1 MQITMNKKGAS
12 LAIIIIIFYCGI
24 IAVLQKL
31 ASVNSRQEGFYGA
44 PLSHGIALGGFTVT
58 AYCPGSCCNGV
69 WAGLTATGKSIH
81 YYMSR
86 GIKVAAVDP
95 KVVPLGSRFM
105 YGREVYRAV
114 DTGGRIKGR
123 RIDILKP
130 DHPQAEAFGVKKKQ
144 TIIVIEPEYNT
155 SYSNIIKLI
164 QEVL

>member
-1 MQITMNKKGAS
+1 MQITRNKKSAS
-12 LAIIIIIFYCGI
+12 LAIVIILFYSGI

-31 ASVNSRQEGFYGA
+31 ASLNPKPEGYQSM
-44 PLSHGIALGGFTVT
+44 PRPHGVEMRGFTVT
-58 AYCPGSCCNGV
+58 AYCPGSCCNGA

-81 YYMSR
+81 YYVSR
-86 GIKVAAVDP
+86 GIKIAAVDP
-95 KVVPLGSRFM
+95 TVIALGSSFM
-105 YGREVYRAV
+105 YEGEVYRAV

-144 TIIVIEPEYNT
+144 AIFLLEPEHDT
-155 SYSNIIKLI
+155 LYSNIIKLI